1 MVVSI
6 ERGLQLELN
15 QRERH
20 KSNLGEPGRNRQR
33 QALSTTKEVIRRT
46 ESKTIRK
53 SAQNSK
59 FNITT
64 IMLNNFWSF
73 FLENFARIR
82 LRRSCSCESEFS
94 FEPLQTKPER
104 SEPST
109 FAHPSPSSR
118 SVTTVLVRLVLSEV
132 DRRVRQFTQP
142 SSRPDA
148 SPMRCARYGRSPP
161 FRRIGS
167 ASCRMSVW
175 APRKGKRIGHGTAE
189 CRG

>member
-64 IMLNNFWSF
+64 IMLNNF
-73 FLENFARIR
+73 
-82 LRRSCSCESEFS
+82 
-94 FEPLQTKPER
+94 
-104 SEPST
+104 
-109 FAHPSPSSR
+109 
-118 SVTTVLVRLVLSEV
+118 
-132 DRRVRQFTQP
+132 
-142 SSRPDA
+142 
-148 SPMRCARYGRSPP
+148 
-161 FRRIGS
+161 
-167 ASCRMSVW
+167 
-175 APRKGKRIGHGTAE
+175 
-189 CRG
+189 